1 MDNLSD
7 SYRGEL
13 DSVTSTDS
21 LQLITDEFHL
31 RHLSTPDVSNIELS
45 KRVALLEIENE
56 RLRVDLENVRIDL
69 NARIAA
75 NQGLKGKV
83 TELFVEMQTVLQDK
97 QKLQNVLTDT
107 NNRLS
112 AAETSAKW
120 YQSQMHILMAS
131 KKCLQVEIDTYQ
143 NILKQR
149 QHAIE
154 NINVS
159 YNKLS
164 TEYMELT
171 QQYQREKQEMQ
182 NTMKDLQSHIRAIN
196 TVQDALDGNST
207 GSPTDTSM
215 LLEATEDELRNTKAE
230 MKILEQRLLSN
241 EMAKMSMENTL
252 SKQRILISSMEENMQ
267 ESEMEK
273 NETADLL
280 RKTQF
285 EIQKLRSE
293 NETLQTSLLASKR
306 EQSQVE
312 DAISYLRL
320 QLTKMIAQ
328 YKLLK
333 SKNAE
338 SEEKLNTMQDLVNE
352 NKRLKTLSY
361 KANSAL
367 LKKLREE
374 KIKMKNLE
382 RKFYYKQTNNQL
394 GDVKNK
400 TERSLQEYLKQV
412 LSRNKDLQDQLKSIT
427 RIADE
432 SIDEGY
438 GDSNSI
444 NNSSNSLDIP
454 SPSLINSV
462 LLNNAVNVLTRSKD
476 FGSPMQ
482 EELNALR
489 SKMETVQNQCNILNQ
504 QKDHSSVN
512 DMTSVPEDS
521 II

>member
-7 SYRGEL
+7 SFRGEL

-45 KRVALLEIENE
+45 KRVALLELDNE

-75 NQGLKGKV
+75 NQGLKGKI
-83 TELFVEMQTVLQDK
+83 TELFVEMQTVVQDK
-97 QKLQNVLTDT
+97 QKLQNILTDT

-143 NILKQR
+143 NVLKQR

-154 NINVS
+154 DINAS

-164 TEYMELT
+164 TEFIELT
-171 QQYQREKQEMQ
+171 QQHQREKQEMQ
-182 NTMKDLQSHIRAIN
+182 NTMRDLQSHIRAIN
-196 TVQDALDGNST
+196 TVQDTLDGNST
-207 GSPTDTSM
+207 DSPIDTSM
-215 LLEATEDELRNTKAE
+215 MLEATENELQNTKTE

-241 EMAKMSMENTL
+241 DMARMSMENTL
-252 SKQRILISSMEENMQ
+252 SKQRVLISSMEENMQ

-273 NETADLL
+273 NKTADLL

-293 NETLQTSLLASKR
+293 NETLQTSLLTSKQ

-320 QLTKMIAQ
+320 QLTKMITQ

-338 SEEKLNTMQDLVNE
+338 SEEKLNTMQDLITE

-374 KIKMKNLE
+374 KTKMKNLE
-382 RKFYYKQTNNQL
+382 RNFYYKQTNVQL
-394 GDVKNK
+394 GNVKNK

-412 LSRNKDLQDQLKSIT
+412 LSKNKDLKDQLKSIT

-444 NNSSNSLDIP
+444 NTSSNSLDILSP
-454 SPSLINSV
+454 SPINSV

-482 EELNALR
+482 EELNSLR
-489 SKMETVQNQCNILNQ
+489 SKIEIVQNQCNILNQ
-504 QKDHSSVN
+504 QKDHSNVS
-512 DMTSVPEDS
+512 DMTYVPKDS
-521 II
+521 T

>member
-394 GDVKNK
+394 GDV
-400 TERSLQEYLKQV
+400 
-412 LSRNKDLQDQLKSIT
+412 
-427 RIADE
+427 
-432 SIDEGY
+432 
-438 GDSNSI
+438 
-444 NNSSNSLDIP
+444 
-454 SPSLINSV
+454 V
-462 LLNNAVNVLTRSKD
+462 LLIYISLT
-476 FGSPMQ
+476 Q
-482 EELNALR
+482 
-489 SKMETVQNQCNILNQ
+489 
-504 QKDHSSVN
+504 
-512 DMTSVPEDS
+512 
-521 II
+521 